1 VAERAVGRRVFL
13 GMLGVGAAGVVVGS
27 RVQDAMSRV
36 LGQLTAHDPT
46 GLSTY
51 IPAAG
56 RFRIYS
62 VTNSLPHRSVDE
74 YRLTV
79 GGLVDRPA
87 TLTVADL
94 RALPATRLVKDFQ
107 CVTGWRVM
115 DVPWKGV
122 RLASL
127 LDHVGAQAA
136 GKALIFKSFDGR
148 YTESLTMEQARRSDV
163 IVAYEM
169 EDKPVTTMHG
179 GPVRMYIAPMY
190 GYKSTKWLA
199 SIEVVDKVIP
209 GYWEVRGYD
218 VDAWI
223 GRSNG
228 RRDQPVA

>member
-1 VAERAVGRRVFL
+1 MGRRVFL
-13 GMLGVGAAGVVVGS
+13 GMLGLGAAGVLTGARIQS
-27 RVQDAMSRV
+27 AFSKV

-62 VTNSLPHRSVDE
+62 VTNSLPHRADEE
-74 YRLTV
+74 YRLDV
-79 GGLVDRPA
+79 GGLVDRPMQ
-87 TLTVADL
+87 LSLADL
-94 RALPATRLVKDFQ
+94 KALPATHLVKDFQ
-107 CVTGWRVM
+107 CVTGWRVA
-115 DVPWKGV
+115 GV
-122 RLASL
+122 KWSGVKMADL
-127 LDHVGAQAA
+127 LDHVGAQAK
-136 GKALIFKSFDGR
+136 GKALLFKSFDGQ
-148 YTESLTMEQARRSDV
+148 YTESLTIDQARRPDV
-163 IVAYEM
+163 IVAYAM
-169 EDKPVTTMHG
+169 DGDTVSQMHG

-199 SIEVVDKVIP
+199 SIDVVDKVIP

-228 RRDQPVA
+228 RSDEPV

>member
-1 VAERAVGRRVFL
+1 MGRRVFL
-13 GMLGVGAAGVVVGS
+13 GMLGLGAAGVLTGARIQS
-27 RVQDAMSRV
+27 GFSKV

-62 VTNSLPHRSVDE
+62 VTNSLPHRAAEE

-79 GGLVDRPA
+79 GGLVDRPMQ
-87 TLTVADL
+87 LSLDDL
-94 RALPATRLVKDFQ
+94 KALPATHLVKDFQ
-107 CVTGWRVM
+107 CVTGWRVA
-115 DVPWKGV
+115 GV
-122 RLASL
+122 KWSGVKLADL
-127 LDHVGAQAA
+127 LDHVGAQAK
-136 GKALIFKSFDGR
+136 GKALLFKSFDGQ
-148 YTESLTMEQARRSDV
+148 YTESLTMEQARRPDV
-163 IVAYEM
+163 IVAYAM
-169 EDKPVTTMHG
+169 DGDTVSQMHG

-199 SIEVVDKVIP
+199 SIDVVDKVIP

-228 RRDQPVA
+228 RSDEPV

>member
-1 VAERAVGRRVFL
+1 
-13 GMLGVGAAGVVVGS
+13 MLGLGAAGVLTGARIQS
-27 RVQDAMSRV
+27 AFSKV

-62 VTNSLPHRSVDE
+62 VTNSLPHRADEE
-74 YRLTV
+74 YRLDV
-79 GGLVDRPA
+79 GGLVDRPMQ
-87 TLTVADL
+87 LSLADL
-94 RALPATRLVKDFQ
+94 KALPATHLVKDFQ
-107 CVTGWRVM
+107 CVTGWRVA
-115 DVPWKGV
+115 GV
-122 RLASL
+122 KWSGVKLADL
-127 LDHVGAQAA
+127 LDHVGAQAK
-136 GKALIFKSFDGR
+136 GKALLFFSFDAP
-148 YTESLTMEQARRSDV
+148 YTESLTIDQARRPDV
-163 IVAYEM
+163 IVAYAM
-169 EDKPVTTMHG
+169 DGDTVSQMHG

-199 SIEVVDKVIP
+199 SIDVVDKVIP

-228 RRDQPVA
+228 RSDEPV

>member
-13 GMLGVGAAGVVVGS
+13 GMLGAGAAGVLVGS
-27 RVQDAMSRV
+27 RAQDAMSRV
-36 LGQLTAHDPT
+36 LGQLTARDPT

-62 VTNSLPHRSVDE
+62 VTNSLPHRSVDR
-74 YRLTV
+74 YRLTI
-79 GGLVDRPA
+79 GGLVDTPSQ
-87 TLTVADL
+87 LTVADL
-94 RALPATRLVKDFQ
+94 RAMPATRLVKDFQ

-115 DVPWKGV
+115 DVPWTGV
-122 RLASL
+122 RLADL
-127 LDHVGAQAA
+127 LDHVGAQPA
-136 GKALIFKSFDGR
+136 GKAVLFKSFDGR
-148 YTESLTMEQARRSDV
+148 YTESLTMAQARRDDV

-169 EDKPVTTMHG
+169 EGKAVSTMHG

-190 GYKSTKWLA
+190 GYKSCKWLA
-199 SIEVVDKVIP
+199 SIEVVDTVVP

-223 GRSNG
+223 GHSNG
-228 RRDQPVA
+228 RHDQPVA

>member
-1 VAERAVGRRVFL
+1 
-13 GMLGVGAAGVVVGS
+13 MLGLGAAGVLTGARIQGAFS
-27 RVQDAMSRV
+27 KV

-62 VTNSLPHRSVDE
+62 VTNSLPHRADEE
-74 YRLTV
+74 YRLDV
-79 GGLVDRPA
+79 GGLVDRPMQ
-87 TLTVADL
+87 LSLADL
-94 RALPATRLVKDFQ
+94 KALPATHLVKDFQ
-107 CVTGWRVM
+107 CVTGWRVA
-115 DVPWKGV
+115 GV
-122 RLASL
+122 KWSGVKLADL
-127 LDHVGAQAA
+127 LDHVGAQAK
-136 GKALIFKSFDGR
+136 GKALLFKSFDGQ
-148 YTESLTMEQARRSDV
+148 YTESLTIDQARRPDV
-163 IVAYEM
+163 IVAYAM
-169 EDKPVTTMHG
+169 DGDTVSQMHG

-199 SIEVVDKVIP
+199 SIDVVDKVIP

-228 RRDQPVA
+228 RSDEPV